1 MQLRP
6 YQEQAVKVSVDYFN
20 GPSVKPSLIVAPTA
34 YGKSVVIGSVANQ
47 LQGKTII
54 LQPSK
59 ELLEQNFNKL
69 MMLGGMA
76 SIYSA
81 SAGEKEF
88 GNITYATIGSI
99 KNIGRIFKDYGY
111 TNVIVDECFP
121 AGTMID
127 GLRIEQI
134 KPGDLVK
141 SYNHEMNKLELKR
154 VVRLFKKQNSSDL
167 IRFVLK
173 NGLSFICTDNHPI
186 FTIERGYVAAK
197 EVYLYPDTYTLLYDR
212 ESLRDMQGR
221 FYSSSKELSEA
232 LLFKGVQKSRFRCDG
247 GKQACYVREER
258 AGAEKSSH
266 YSFAGGRVQCLQ
278 EKTCNHRRQA
288 KGVQKNRGGLLRQKL
303 FSLFSIWKDRK
314 AEKFGKNEK
323 EQSHVDAGREGK
335 NDSSQQGADIS
346 IKGREWAAYKASNDA
361 ASCNR
366 ISDGIRNRN
375 GSGKRLVSFCTE
387 LLQGGFSNPRK
398 ENCNRSGRGFSQAKE
413 VEVFRQKEDRN
424 IERIGVESA
433 SIYQFGSGKE
443 HESLCEEN
451 IVYNI
456 EVEDNHNYFANGVLV
471 HNCHLYPPS
480 SDSMFSKF
488 MDDLGVKKVLGFT
501 ATPFRLQTYTSQS
514 GFRYSQLNMLTGRSK
529 SAGFFK
535 EILHVHQIS
544 EMVKEGYWSPLTY
557 QSFDIDSGA
566 LQMNSTGAEFTDSSV
581 QVMYEAEGINQRI
594 ARVCREIDSKSIL
607 IFVPTVKNAME
618 LQTMIPSSVVVYGDM
633 DKHMRAY
640 AIKGFRS
647 GQYRVAINVNVLS
660 VGFDYPGIDC
670 IMLARPTASLAWYY
684 QAIGRGTRILE
695 GKKFCRVIDFVGN
708 VERFGAIE
716 GLTVENDSGKWD
728 IWSGDVLLT
737 SIPVNEIGSV
747 MRGEKSG
754 YLMPFGKYKGKK
766 ISEVPISYL
775 TWMKK
780 EVTWSDRNVEL
791 KDQINAR
798 LKGIKDAMGVKKI
811 NCR

>member
-1 MQLRP
+1 MNLRP
-6 YQEQAVKVSVDYFN
+6 YQEKSVQISLDYFN
-20 GPSVKPSLIVAPTA
+20 GKSEKPSIIVAPTA
-34 YGKSVVIGSVANQ
+34 YGKSVVIGLVANQ
-47 LQGKTII
+47 LKGKTII

-81 SAGEKEF
+81 SAWEKEF

-99 KNIGRIFKDYGY
+99 KNLGKTFKDRGY
-111 TNVIVDECFP
+111 MNIIVDE
-121 AGTMID
+121 
-127 GLRIEQI
+127 
-134 KPGDLVK
+134 V
-141 SYNHEMNKLELKR
+141 
-154 VVRLFKKQNSSDL
+154 
-167 IRFVLK
+167 
-173 NGLSFICTDNHPI
+173 
-186 FTIERGYVAAK
+186 
-197 EVYLYPDTYTLLYDR
+197 
-212 ESLRDMQGR
+212 
-221 FYSSSKELSEA
+221 
-232 LLFKGVQKSRFRCDG
+232 
-247 GKQACYVREER
+247 
-258 AGAEKSSH
+258 
-266 YSFAGGRVQCLQ
+266 
-278 EKTCNHRRQA
+278 
-288 KGVQKNRGGLLRQKL
+288 
-303 FSLFSIWKDRK
+303 
-314 AEKFGKNEK
+314 
-323 EQSHVDAGREGK
+323 
-335 NDSSQQGADIS
+335 
-346 IKGREWAAYKASNDA
+346 
-361 ASCNR
+361 
-366 ISDGIRNRN
+366 
-375 GSGKRLVSFCTE
+375 
-387 LLQGGFSNPRK
+387 
-398 ENCNRSGRGFSQAKE
+398 
-413 VEVFRQKEDRN
+413 
-424 IERIGVESA
+424 
-433 SIYQFGSGKE
+433 
-443 HESLCEEN
+443 
-451 IVYNI
+451 
-456 EVEDNHNYFANGVLV
+456 
-471 HNCHLYPPS
+471 HLYPP

-488 MDDLGVKKVLGFT
+488 MDELGVKKVLGFT
-501 ATPFRLQTYTSQS
+501 ATPFRLQTYTNQS

-557 QSFDIDSGA
+557 QSFDIDTGA

-766 ISEVPISYL
+766 ISEVPIAYL

-798 LKGIKDAMGVKKI
+798 LKEIKDAMGVKKI